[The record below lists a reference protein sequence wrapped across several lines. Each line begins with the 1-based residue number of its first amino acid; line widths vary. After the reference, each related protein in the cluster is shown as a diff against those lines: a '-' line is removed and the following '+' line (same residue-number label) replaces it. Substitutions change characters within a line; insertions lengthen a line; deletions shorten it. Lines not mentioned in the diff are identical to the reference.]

1 MSASLRHEQIDELL
15 ALRAAHGL
23 SEQEHREVETLVRE
37 RTDRLAESY
46 ERAAAAIHLAFHGQ
60 ASEPLPES
68 LRRRL
73 LEAAMAHRPQATA
86 DRDPVVARIGMTPAM
101 PAPARSSRA
110 WAASGWIA
118 AAACLAFA
126 AWVGLSRPGMEPQPR
141 TAYELLAARADVKR
155 ASWTDWDNPEVRG
168 VTGEVVW
175 CEREQRG
182 YLVLRG
188 LPQADPSNQVYQLW
202 IVDRRGLT
210 DERGQSARISGGV
223 FTGAP
228 GEVIIP
234 VKPAISVDGAK
245 AFAITIEKP
254 GGTWVST
261 MERRVVIASLESG
274 SKTDSSR
281 GSVDRQGAVAAS
293 R

>member
-1 MSASLRHEQIDELL
+1 MSASLRHDQIDELL

-23 SEQEHREVETLVRE
+23 SEQEHREVEMLVHE
-37 RTDRLAESY
+37 RTERLAESY
-46 ERAAAAIHLAFHGQ
+46 ERAAAALHLAFHGQ
-60 ASEPLPES
+60 ASEPLPDG
-68 LRRRL
+68 LRQRL
-73 LEAAMAHRPQATA
+73 LETATAYRPQKSVG
-86 DRDPVVARIGMTPAM
+86 RDPVVARIGMK
-101 PAPARSSRA
+101 PAPAPAVRPARTL
-110 WAASGWIA
+110 WASGWIA
-118 AAACLAFA
+118 AAACLTLAVWMGVRA
-126 AWVGLSRPGMEPQPR
+126 GPQSRPVEPRADYQ
-141 TAYELLAARADVKR
+141 LLAARSDVKR
-155 ASWTDWDNPEVRG
+155 GQWADWDNPEVRG

-188 LPQADPSNQVYQLW
+188 LPQSNPSDQVYQLW

-223 FTGAP
+223 FPGAP

-234 VKPAISVDGAK
+234 IKPAITVDGAK

-261 MERRVVIASLESG
+261 MERRVAIASLESG
-274 SKTDSSR
+274 PKSDAGGGAGER
-281 GSVDRQGAVAAS
+281 GRVQ
-293 R
+293 